1 MADTLRYLIAG
12 YLVIFVMLVSYGAR
26 LYLLAKRLK
35 KERSELEKLETELE
49 E

>member
-12 YLVIFVMLVSYGAR
+12 YLVIFVMLISYGAR

-35 KERSELEKLETELE
+35 KERLELEKPEIDAE